1 MQRFILIRFLQ
12 GIFALWVVTIIVFG
26 ISRSTGDPAAIF
38 LGIDA
43 SAETVAEFRERW
55 GLEEPIVVQY
65 GLYIGRVL
73 RGDLGESLRYPE
85 LGAGGAVFDRLPATI
100 YLAGASLLLAL
111 AVGIPLGVL
120 GAVRRDTSFDHF
132 GKVIA
137 LLGQSMPN
145 FWLGLMMMWLFAVNL
160 GWLPTSGTGG
170 FKNFIMPA
178 VTLGSFQVAA
188 IARLVR
194 SSMLETL
201 DSEYVKLARIKG
213 VSEWKVIWKHCL
225 RNAALTPLTYFG
237 VIAAVV
243 MTGSVTTETVF
254 NWPGT
259 GLLAFQSVLS
269 RDFEL
274 IQALVLVFSRVVH
287 SIELLGRHPVCLP
300 GPAHSL
306 QLAQKPAKD

>member
-12 GIFALWVVTIIVFG
+12 GIFALWVITVIVFG

-43 SAETVAEFRERW
+43 SAETVAAFRERW

-65 GLYIGRVL
+65 GLYMGRL
-73 RGDLGESLRYPE
+73 LQGDLGESLRYPE

-111 AVGIPLGVL
+111 AVGVPLGVL
-120 GAVRRDTSFDHF
+120 GAVKRDTSFDHV
-132 GKVIA
+132 GKIIA

-170 FKNFIMPA
+170 FKHFIMPA
-178 VTLGSFQVAA
+178 ITLGSFQVAA

-213 VSEWKVIWKHCL
+213 VSEWKVIWKHCF

-274 IQALVLVFSRVVH
+274 IQALVLVFSGLFIASSFLVDVLYAYLDPR
-287 SIELLGRHPVCLP
+287 IRYN
-300 GPAHSL
+300 
-306 QLAQKPAKD
+306 

>member
-12 GIFALWVVTIIVFG
+12 GIFALWVITIIVFG

-43 SAETVAEFRERW
+43 SAETVAAFRERW
-55 GLEEPIVVQY
+55 GLEEPIIVQY
-65 GLYIGRVL
+65 GLYMGRL
-73 RGDLGESLRYPE
+73 LQGDLGESLRYPE

-111 AVGIPLGVL
+111 AVGVPLGVL
-120 GAVRRDTSFDHF
+120 GAVKRDTGFDHG
-132 GKVIA
+132 GKIIA

-170 FKNFIMPA
+170 FKHFIMPA
-178 VTLGSFQVAA
+178 ITLGSFQVAA

-213 VSEWKVIWKHCL
+213 VSEWKVIWKHCF

-274 IQALVLVFSRVVH
+274 IQALVLVFSGLFIASSFLVDVLYAYLDPR
-287 SIELLGRHPVCLP
+287 IRYN
-300 GPAHSL
+300 
-306 QLAQKPAKD
+306 

>member
-12 GIFALWVVTIIVFG
+12 GIFALWVITVIVFG

-43 SAETVAEFRERW
+43 SAETVAAFRERW

-65 GLYIGRVL
+65 GLYMGRL
-73 RGDLGESLRYPE
+73 LQGDLGESLRYPE

-111 AVGIPLGVL
+111 AVGVPLGVL
-120 GAVRRDTSFDHF
+120 GAVKRDTGFDHV
-132 GKVIA
+132 GKIIA

-160 GWLPTSGTGG
+160 GWLPTSGSGG
-170 FKNFIMPA
+170 FKHFIMPA
-178 VTLGSFQVAA
+178 ITLGSFQVAA

-213 VSEWKVIWKHCL
+213 VSEWKVIWKHCF

-269 RDFEL
+269 RDFQL
-274 IQALVLVFSRVVH
+274 IQALVMVFSGLFIASSFLVDVLYAYLDPR
-287 SIELLGRHPVCLP
+287 IRYN
-300 GPAHSL
+300 
-306 QLAQKPAKD
+306 

>member
-12 GIFALWVVTIIVFG
+12 GIFALWVITIIVFG

-43 SAETVAEFRERW
+43 SAETVAAFRERW
-55 GLEEPIVVQY
+55 GLEKPLVVQY
-65 GLYIGRVL
+65 GLYMGRL
-73 RGDLGESLRYPE
+73 LQGDLGESLRYPE

-111 AVGIPLGVL
+111 AVGVPLGVL
-120 GAVRRDTSFDHF
+120 GAVKRDTGYDHV
-132 GKVIA
+132 GKIIA

-160 GWLPTSGTGG
+160 GWLPTSGSGG
-170 FKNFIMPA
+170 FKHFIMPA
-178 VTLGSFQVAA
+178 ITLGSFQVAA

-213 VSEWKVIWKHCL
+213 VSEWKVIWKHCF

-269 RDFEL
+269 RDFQL
-274 IQALVLVFSRVVH
+274 IQALVMVFSGLFIASSFLVDVLYAYLDPR
-287 SIELLGRHPVCLP
+287 IRYN
-300 GPAHSL
+300 
-306 QLAQKPAKD
+306 

>member
-12 GIFALWVVTIIVFG
+12 GIFALWVITVIVFG

-43 SAETVAEFRERW
+43 SAETVAAFRERW
-55 GLEEPIVVQY
+55 GLEKPIVVQY
-65 GLYIGRVL
+65 GLYMGRL
-73 RGDLGESLRYPE
+73 LQGDLGESLRYPE

-120 GAVRRDTSFDHF
+120 GAVKRDTSYDHV
-132 GKVIA
+132 GKIIA

-160 GWLPTSGTGG
+160 GWLPTSGSGG
-170 FKNFIMPA
+170 FKHFIMPA
-178 VTLGSFQVAA
+178 ITLGSFQVAA

-213 VSEWKVIWKHCL
+213 VSEWKVIWKHCF

-269 RDFEL
+269 RDFQL
-274 IQALVLVFSRVVH
+274 IQALVMVFSGLFIASSFLVDVLYAYLDPR
-287 SIELLGRHPVCLP
+287 IRYN
-300 GPAHSL
+300 
-306 QLAQKPAKD
+306 

>member
-1 MQRFILIRFLQ
+1 MQRYILIRFLQ
-12 GIFALWVVTIIVFG
+12 GLFALWAVTLIVFV
-26 ISRSTGDPAAIF
+26 ISRATGDPATII

-43 SAETVAEFRERW
+43 SASDLAALRERL
-55 GLEEPIVVQY
+55 GLNEPLLVQY
-65 GLYIGRVL
+65 GIYMGSVL
-73 RGDLGESLRYPE
+73 QGDLGESLKFPE
-85 LGAGGAVFDRLPATI
+85 QGAGGAVMTRLPATL
-100 YLAGASLLLAL
+100 YLAGVSLAL
-111 AVGIPLGVL
+111 ALIIGIPLGVIS
-120 GAVRRDTSFDHF
+120 AIKRDSYLDTGS
-132 GKVIA
+132 KVLA
-137 LLGQSMPN
+137 LLGQSLPN
-145 FWLGLMMMWLFAVNL
+145 FWLGLMMIWIFAVKL

-178 VTLGSFQVAA
+178 VTLGSFQIAA
-188 IARLVR
+188 ITRLVR

-213 VSEWKVIWKHCL
+213 VPEWKVIWKHCL

-259 GLLAFQSVLS
+259 GLLAFQAVLS

-274 IQALVLVFSRVVH
+274 IQALVLVFSGLFIASSFIVDILYAYLDPRLRY
-287 SIELLGRHPVCLP
+287 S
-300 GPAHSL
+300 
-306 QLAQKPAKD
+306 

>member
-1 MQRFILIRFLQ
+1 MQRFILTRFLQ
-12 GIFALWVVTIIVFG
+12 GVFALWAVSVIVFG
-26 ISRSTGDPAAIF
+26 ISRSTGDPATIF

-43 SAETVAEFRERW
+43 SAETVAQFRTRW
-55 GLEEPIVVQY
+55 GLDDPIIVQY
-65 GLYIGRVL
+65 GLYMSRVL

-85 LGAGGAVFDRLPATI
+85 LRAGGAILDRLPATI
-100 YLAGASLLLAL
+100 YLAGASLGLAL
-111 AVGIPLGVL
+111 LVGIPLGVI
-120 GAVRRDTSFDHF
+120 GAVKRDSGFDNG

-170 FKNFIMPA
+170 FKHFIMPSI
-178 VTLGSFQVAA
+178 TLGSFQVAA

-274 IQALVLVFSRVVH
+274 IQALVLVFSGLFILSSFLVDILYAYLDPR
-287 SIELLGRHPVCLP
+287 LRYN
-300 GPAHSL
+300 
-306 QLAQKPAKD
+306 